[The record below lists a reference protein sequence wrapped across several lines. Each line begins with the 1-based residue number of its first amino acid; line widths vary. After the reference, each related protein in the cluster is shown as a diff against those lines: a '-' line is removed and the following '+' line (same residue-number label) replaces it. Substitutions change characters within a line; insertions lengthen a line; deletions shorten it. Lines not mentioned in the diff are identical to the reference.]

1 MAGPELQA
9 RLPIW
14 NESLS
19 SLCDQLNIPFV
30 DLYTPFK
37 DDPERWFN
45 ERTTPKRHLSAAA
58 QTRVA
63 ELLLPLVLDKVEKL
77 K

>member
-1 MAGPELQA
+1 M
-9 RLPIW
+9 
-14 NESLS
+14 
-19 SLCDQLNIPFV
+19 